1 MRLCC
6 LKDNQLRKLM
16 LNPVL
21 SIQDGVVMLV
31 TGHGTTKNMQTCKRD
46 TKSRSHPSDWYE
58 FFHVNIP
65 LNLL

>member
-6 LKDNQLRKLM
+6 LKGNQLRKLM

-31 TGHGTTKNMQTCKRD
+31 TGHGMTNNMETCKRD
-46 TKSRSHPSDWYE
+46 TKSRSHPVAGTS
-58 FFHVNIP
+58 FFM
-65 LNLL
+65 